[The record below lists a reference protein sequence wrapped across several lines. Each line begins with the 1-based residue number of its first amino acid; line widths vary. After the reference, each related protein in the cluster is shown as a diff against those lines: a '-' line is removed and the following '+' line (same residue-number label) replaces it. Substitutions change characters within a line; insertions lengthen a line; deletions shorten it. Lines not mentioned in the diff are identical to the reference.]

1 MKEYAA
7 RNDSKFL
14 KRRLYQ
20 EPDDPVGTI
29 HRDPFQR
36 DRDRILHSR
45 AFRRMM
51 HKTQIFNANKGD
63 HYRNRLTH
71 TLEVSQIAR
80 SIGKDLGL
88 NDELVEAIA
97 LGHDVGHTPFGHV
110 GERTLGIILNEG
122 IELRSGKVCA
132 IQEDFRHNF
141 QSLRVLDTQES
152 RCKDYMGINLTFVTR
167 EGILKHTKCIKKK
180 TGKPYQYGDGLNLD
194 DMELDK
200 PSITLEGQTVAIADE
215 IAQCA
220 HDLEDGVRSGI
231 IDFSELLEQ
240 PLVRDFMSQ
249 YGIKADEHTNAPA
262 YETRSFIIKHLVG
275 FLISDVDK
283 TSKKKIDAYIEKVS
297 KVDGDYLFTENYI
310 AFSKEIDVKRKEL
323 QAWVNNKIICSEE
336 ISISDSKS
344 EYFIRQMFKAFYQH
358 LLELPDYV
366 LRRYFRL
373 ANRMEALSRNRFND
387 DRIEE
392 IQHDKL
398 FIRLIADHIGGM
410 TDQYASRTFK
420 KLYYPDYI

>member
-7 RNDSKFL
+7 RNDSEFL
-14 KRRLYQ
+14 KRRLHQ

-152 RCKDYMGINLTFVTR
+152 RCKDYMGINLTFATR

-180 TGKPYQYGDGLNLD
+180 RGKPYQYGDGLNLD

-200 PSITLEGQTVAIADE
+200 PSITLEGQTVATADE
-215 IAQCA
+215 IAQCT

-231 IDFSELLEQ
+231 IDFSELLNQ
-240 PLVRDFMSQ
+240 PLVQDFMSQ
-249 YGIKADEHTNAPA
+249 YGITPNEHIDAPA

-275 FLISDVDK
+275 FLITDVDK
-283 TSKKKIDAYIEKVS
+283 TSAKKIESYIEHTS
-297 KVDGDYLFTENYI
+297 KKDGDYRFTEVCV
-310 AFSKEIDVKRKEL
+310 AFSNEIDAKRKEL
-323 QAWVNNKIICSEE
+323 QEWVNNKIIRSEE

-358 LLELPDYV
+358 PLELPDYV
-366 LRRYFRL
+366 LSRYFRL
-373 ANRMEALSRNRFND
+373 ANRMEPFSRDWFTD
-387 DRIEE
+387 KKIKE
-392 IQHDKL
+392 IQKDKL

-410 TDQYASRTFK
+410 TDQYASRTYK
-420 KLYYPDYI
+420 QLYYPDYI